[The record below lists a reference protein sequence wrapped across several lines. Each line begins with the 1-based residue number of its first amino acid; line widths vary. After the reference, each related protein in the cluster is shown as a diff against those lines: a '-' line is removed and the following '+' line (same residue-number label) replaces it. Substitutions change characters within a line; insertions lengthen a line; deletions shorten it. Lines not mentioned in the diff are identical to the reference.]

1 VVEGRYTLAQVAA
14 KLGISVDAVRRR
26 VRSRA
31 LPADRD
37 NRGQWWVTVDL
48 EALPPEPPS
57 FTKRAAPIE
66 RIGATIAEEMF
77 AELRRRAETAET
89 ALAAERQAREAER
102 AAAAE
107 ERERLVGVVEQLGRD
122 AAAERVRAAEALEA
136 ERARHEARL
145 ERLRARGLFD
155 RLLNRE

>member
-31 LPADRD
+31 LPAERD

-57 FTKRAAPIE
+57 FTERAAPIE
-66 RIGATIAEEMF
+66 RLGPSVAMEMAE
-77 AELRRRAETAET
+77 ELRRRAEVAEA
-89 ALAAERQAREAER
+89 ALAVERQAREAER

-107 ERERLVGVVEQLGRD
+107 ERERLVGVVEQLARD
-122 AAAERVRAAEALEA
+122 AAADRVKAAEALEA
-136 ERARHEARL
+136 ERARYEARL
-145 ERLRARGLFD
+145 ERLRSRGLLD